1 MPKLDITKN
10 NLPVREYIDTARG
23 NQLRRFIPFQK
34 PRFSDAF
41 VFILNGSCKYTFDDG
56 LEFEAKKDGVLYL
69 AKDAVY
75 QMDINCDRYEYFV
88 VNFNFSSEEKRQSA
102 FYTLLTPVSCEQLFS
117 RLCYSRNTLS
127 TSSFA
132 KSMALL
138 YKIIEV
144 VDESVERVYIG
155 GEARGKI
162 EKSAD
167 HIHEHFADE
176 NLSVARLAKNAG
188 MSEVYFRKLFAL
200 RFGLSP
206 SRYIMQTRVTNAV
219 KLMRFEKLSLEE
231 IAEESGFSSL
241 PYFSK
246 VFKSFMGEPPA
257 SYRRSIPKGLDIT

>member
-10 NLPVREYIDTARG
+10 NLPVREYINTARG
-23 NQLRRFIPFQK
+23 NQQRRFIPFQK

-56 LEFEAKKDGVLYL
+56 TEFEAKKDGVLYL

-88 VNFNFSSEEKRQSA
+88 LNFNFASDEKRQSA
-102 FYTLLTPVSCEQLFS
+102 FYTLLTPASCEQLFS
-117 RLCYSRNTLS
+117 RLCYSRDILS
-127 TSSFA
+127 TSAFA
-132 KSMALL
+132 KNMGLL
-138 YKIIEV
+138 YRIIEAIN
-144 VDESVERVYIG
+144 ESAERAYIG

-167 HIHEHFADE
+167 RIHEHFADE
-176 NLSVARLAKNAG
+176 RLSVAWLAESAG

-200 RFGLSP
+200 RFGLPP
-206 SRYIMQTRVTNAV
+206 SRYIMQTRIANAIN
-219 KLMRFEKLSLEE
+219 LMRFEKLSLEE

-257 SYRRSIPKGLDIT
+257 SYRRSLPIVTDIT